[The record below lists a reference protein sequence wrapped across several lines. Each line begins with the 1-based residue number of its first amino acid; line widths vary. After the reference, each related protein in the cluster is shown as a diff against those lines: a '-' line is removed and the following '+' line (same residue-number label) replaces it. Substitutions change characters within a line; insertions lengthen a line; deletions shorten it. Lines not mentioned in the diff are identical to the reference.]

1 MMTTSPIEDPQAVAV
16 SPFPSRTVCYR
27 PARTNMDPVLT
38 LRPYPPAN
46 RMTSKRSRAIAG
58 LRIKDWLAAAVPL
71 IKNKLAAGLGAHPV
85 NCGTSDVQRFRAG
98 NRPVFVAKSS
108 TASGPARLFTRF
120 SGRERLPVRIR
131 TVSCN
136 PGEGTGSSVTSTGMP
151 DPRWRNRTQFSAGP
165 SFWRFLMPTSGNGS
179 RRVSGRLTQI
189 IVQISVTEV
198 TGTEPK
204 VRPATPQSR
213 RLPTGA
219 GHDRLNHASVLGLR
233 RGQCTG
239 VLGSAGQGPDI
250 RGALVPATPSQP
262 HGGTR
267 RTSAKRSG
275 CRRPANTS
283 IHSIAVKRAAFRK

>member
-46 RMTSKRSRAIAG
+46 RTTSKRSRAIAG

-136 PGEGTGSSVTSTGMP
+136 PGDGTRSSPVSP
-151 DPRWRNRTQFSAGP
+151 ECLVLD
-165 SFWRFLMPTSGNGS
+165 SGNGP
-179 RRVSGRLTQI
+179 LLLPAP
-189 IVQISVTEV
+189 
-198 TGTEPK
+198 GT
-204 VRPATPQSR
+204 S
-213 RLPTGA
+213 
-219 GHDRLNHASVLGLR
+219 
-233 RGQCTG
+233 
-239 VLGSAGQGPDI
+239 
-250 RGALVPATPSQP
+250 
-262 HGGTR
+262 GTR
-267 RTSAKRSG
+267 FRLQESAYDEFPVGSLKS
-275 CRRPANTS
+275 
-283 IHSIAVKRAAFRK
+283 